1 MFVPLMERV
10 QTESLMIPQ
19 KMELVVLSLK
29 ALKPDRRILGG
40 PLFHL
45 HLPKGQS
52 MRPVDMLSTGLG
64 ASSAWLRRVV
74 PNNIDEWTTPK
85 TWWTPSSWTIGIL
98 EKLRARN
105 HILSPKIDAVE

>member
-29 ALKPDRRILGG
+29 ALKPDQRILGG

-45 HLPKGQS
+45 RLQKGRS
-52 MRPVDMLSTGLG
+52 TRPVDMLSTGPG

-74 PNNIDEWTTPK
+74 PNNIGEWTTPR

-98 EKLRARN
+98 EKQRAQN
-105 HILSPKIDAVE
+105 LILSPKIDALE